1 MMNTENNKT
10 ENNIINNGQLQV
22 FQNEAFGQVR
32 IITKDGEP
40 WFVGKDVAEILG
52 YKKLDALYRII
63 EDEDKQKIDPQ
74 NRTMTGFPQN
84 GVLEPNPNIRTMLL
98 INESGL
104 YQAIF
109 NSTLPAAKQ
118 FKRWVTSEVLPA
130 IRKHKMYLTPETA
143 KEAIDDPSVFLAK
156 AMLVANDVIAQQ
168 KTKIVEQRQE
178 ILKLAPKAEKYDK
191 YMKAEDSYTIS
202 DVAMMNGLAPDK
214 LFNYLKNIGWL
225 SKEYQ
230 SAYKLTEYAP
240 AGYFKVI
247 KTTWHGRVRGTQIRV
262 TVEGYRNI
270 SNLLSA
276 RKAL

>member
-1 MMNTENNKT
+1 MMNTT
-10 ENNIINNGQLQV
+10 ENNNNINNNGQLQV

-32 IITKDGEP
+32 VIMKENEP
-40 WFVGKDVAEILG
+40 WFVGKDVAEALG
-52 YKKLDALYRII
+52 YSKPSNAVLTLVKDNHKTTSLIQGTGSNYKSKIVLIDEAGFYSLVLRSKLPSA
-63 EDEDKQKIDPQ
+63 EAFQE
-74 NRTMTGFPQN
+74 
-84 GVLEPNPNIRTMLL
+84 
-98 INESGL
+98 
-104 YQAIF
+104 
-109 NSTLPAAKQ
+109 
-118 FKRWVTSEVLPA
+118 WVTSEVLPT

-156 AMLVANDVIAQQ
+156 AMLVANDVIEQQ

>member
-1 MMNTENNKT
+1 MNS
-10 ENNIINNGQLQV
+10 QLQV

-32 IITKDGEP
+32 VIVKDGEP
-40 WFVGKDVAEILG
+40 WFVGKDVAEVLG
-52 YKKLDALYRII
+52 YSNTRQALASHV
-63 EDEDKQKIDPQ
+63 DPEDKTSVQILDSGSNYKSKATI
-74 NRTMTGFPQN
+74 
-84 GVLEPNPNIRTMLL
+84 

-104 YQAIF
+104 YALIL
-109 NSTLPAAKQ
+109 SSKLPSAKQ
-118 FKRWVTSEVLPA
+118 FKRWVTSEVLPT

-156 AMLVANDVIAQQ
+156 AMLVANDVIEQQ

-202 DVAMMNGLAPDK
+202 DVAMMNGLSPDK

>member
-22 FQNEAFGQVR
+22 FQNEAFGQMRV
-32 IITKDGEP
+32 IVKDGEP
-40 WFVGKDVAEILG
+40 WFAGKDVAEALG
-52 YKKLDALYRII
+52 YNNTKKALIDHI
-63 EDEDKQKIDPQ
+63 DEDDKQLIQRSQIVTLENHLPKEVFPFNFVPAEIP
-74 NRTMTGFPQN
+74 NRGLTF
-84 GVLEPNPNIRTMLL
+84 
-98 INESGL
+98 INESGVYSL
-104 YQAIF
+104 ILR
-109 NSTLPAAKQ
+109 SK
-118 FKRWVTSEVLPA
+118 LPA

-156 AMLVANDVIAQQ
+156 AMLVANDVIEQQ

>member
-1 MMNTENNKT
+1 MMNTT
-10 ENNIINNGQLQV
+10 ENNNNINNNGQLQV

-32 IITKDGEP
+32 VIMKENEP
-40 WFVGKDVAEILG
+40 WFVGKDVAEALG
-52 YKKLDALYRII
+52 YSNTRDALAQHVREHHKADVVIH
-63 EDEDKQKIDPQ
+63 DGRQ
-74 NRTMTGFPQN
+74 NRKQVIIDEAGFYSL
-84 GVLEPNPNIRTMLL
+84 VLR
-98 INESGL
+98 SK
-104 YQAIF
+104 
-109 NSTLPAAKQ
+109 LPSAEAFQ
-118 FKRWVTSEVLPA
+118 EWVTSEVLPT

-143 KEAIDDPSVFLAK
+143 QEAVEDPGVFLAK
-156 AMLVANDVIAQQ
+156 AMLVANDVIEQQ
-168 KTKIVEQRQE
+168 KTKIIEQRQE

-230 SAYKLTEYAP
+230 SAYKLTEY
-240 AGYFKVI
+240 

>member
-1 MMNTENNKT
+1 MNNTNK
-10 ENNIINNGQLQV
+10 IQV

-40 WFVGKDVAEILG
+40 WFVGKDVAEVLG
-52 YKKLDALYRII
+52 YSNTKKAINDHVKENHKLGERIVTSGQRREVI
-63 EDEDKQKIDPQ
+63 IIDEA
-74 NRTMTGFPQN
+74 GFYSL
-84 GVLEPNPNIRTMLL
+84 VLR
-98 INESGL
+98 SK
-104 YQAIF
+104 
-109 NSTLPAAKQ
+109 LPSAEAFQ
-118 FKRWVTSEVLPA
+118 EWVTSEVLPA

-156 AMLVANDVIAQQ
+156 AMLVANDVIEQQ

-178 ILKLAPKAEKYDK
+178 ILKLTPKAEKYDK

>member
-1 MMNTENNKT
+1 MNNTNK
-10 ENNIINNGQLQV
+10 IQV

-32 IITKDGEP
+32 VITKDGEP
-40 WFVGKDVAEILG
+40 WFVGKEIAEKLG
-52 YKKLDALYRII
+52 YSNSRKALADHVKDNHKNTVTIRDGIT
-63 EDEDKQKIDPQ
+63 
-74 NRTMTGFPQN
+74 RG
-84 GVLEPNPNIRTMLL
+84 NPNQVIIDEAGFYSLVLR
-98 INESGL
+98 SK
-104 YQAIF
+104 
-109 NSTLPAAKQ
+109 LPSAEAFQ
-118 FKRWVTSEVLPA
+118 EWVTSEVLPA

-143 KEAIDDPSVFLAK
+143 KEAMDDPSVFLAK
-156 AMLVANDVIAQQ
+156 AMLVANDVIEQQ

-202 DVAMMNGLAPDK
+202 DVAMMNGLSPDK

>member
-1 MMNTENNKT
+1 MMNTT
-10 ENNIINNGQLQV
+10 ENNNNINNNGQLQV

-32 IITKDGEP
+32 VIMKDNEP
-40 WFVGKDVAEILG
+40 WFVGKDVAEALG
-52 YKKLDALYRII
+52 YSKPSNAVLTLVKDNHKTTSLIQGTGSNYKSKIVLIDEAGFYSLVLRSKLPSA
-63 EDEDKQKIDPQ
+63 EAFQE
-74 NRTMTGFPQN
+74 
-84 GVLEPNPNIRTMLL
+84 
-98 INESGL
+98 
-104 YQAIF
+104 
-109 NSTLPAAKQ
+109 
-118 FKRWVTSEVLPA
+118 WVTSEVLPT
-130 IRKHKMYLTPETA
+130 IRKHKMYLTPEA
-143 KEAIDDPSVFLAK
+143 SQEAIDDPSVFLAK
-156 AMLVANDVIAQQ
+156 AMLVANDVIEQQ

>member
-1 MMNTENNKT
+1 MNNTNK
-10 ENNIINNGQLQV
+10 IQV

-32 IITKDGEP
+32 VITKDGEP
-40 WFVGKDVAEILG
+40 WFVGKEIAEKLG
-52 YKKLDALYRII
+52 YSNSRKALADHVKDNHKNTVTIRDGIT
-63 EDEDKQKIDPQ
+63 
-74 NRTMTGFPQN
+74 RG
-84 GVLEPNPNIRTMLL
+84 NPNQVIIDEAGFYSLVLR
-98 INESGL
+98 SK
-104 YQAIF
+104 
-109 NSTLPAAKQ
+109 LPSAEAFQ
-118 FKRWVTSEVLPA
+118 EWVTSEVLPA

-156 AMLVANDVIAQQ
+156 AMLVANDVIEQQ

>member
-1 MMNTENNKT
+1 MMNTT
-10 ENNIINNGQLQV
+10 ENNNNINNNGQLQV

-32 IITKDGEP
+32 VIMKENEP
-40 WFVGKDVAEILG
+40 WFVGKDVAEALG
-52 YKKLDALYRII
+52 YSNTRDALAQHVREHHKADVVIH
-63 EDEDKQKIDPQ
+63 DGRQ
-74 NRTMTGFPQN
+74 NRKQVIIDEAGFYSL
-84 GVLEPNPNIRTMLL
+84 VLR
-98 INESGL
+98 SK
-104 YQAIF
+104 
-109 NSTLPAAKQ
+109 LPSAEAFQ
-118 FKRWVTSEVLPA
+118 EWVTSEVLPT

-143 KEAIDDPSVFLAK
+143 QEAVEDPGVFLAK
-156 AMLVANDVIAQQ
+156 AMLVANDVIEQQ
-168 KTKIVEQRQE
+168 KTKIIEQRQE

>member
-1 MMNTENNKT
+1 MNNTNK
-10 ENNIINNGQLQV
+10 IQV
-22 FQNEAFGQVR
+22 FQNEAFGQMRV
-32 IITKDGEP
+32 IVKDGEP
-40 WFVGKDVAEILG
+40 WFAGKDVAEALG
-52 YKKLDALYRII
+52 YSDQKDAIKKHVDY
-63 EDEDKQKIDPQ
+63 EDKQIIQRGQITPFENNIPKE
-74 NRTMTGFPQN
+74 
-84 GVLEPNPNIRTMLL
+84 VLPCNFVCTDIPTRGLTF
-98 INESGL
+98 INESGVYSL
-104 YQAIF
+104 ILR
-109 NSTLPAAKQ
+109 SKLPAAKQ

-143 KEAIDDPSVFLAK
+143 KEAMDDPSVFLAK
-156 AMLVANDVIAQQ
+156 AMLVANDVIEQQ

-202 DVAMMNGLAPDK
+202 DVAMMNGLSPDK

>member
-10 ENNIINNGQLQV
+10 ENNIINNTNKIQV

-40 WFVGKDVAEILG
+40 WFVGKEIAEKLG
-52 YKKLDALYRII
+52 YSNSRKALADHVKDNHKNTVTIRDGIT
-63 EDEDKQKIDPQ
+63 
-74 NRTMTGFPQN
+74 RG
-84 GVLEPNPNIRTMLL
+84 NPNQVIIDEAGFYSLVLR
-98 INESGL
+98 SK
-104 YQAIF
+104 
-109 NSTLPAAKQ
+109 LPSAEAFQ
-118 FKRWVTSEVLPA
+118 EWVTSEVLPT

-143 KEAIDDPSVFLAK
+143 KEAVDDPSVFLAK
-156 AMLVANDVIAQQ
+156 AMLVANDVIEQQ

>member
-1 MMNTENNKT
+1 MNN
-10 ENNIINNGQLQV
+10 LQV
-22 FQNEAFGQVR
+22 FRNEAFGQVR
-32 IITKDGEP
+32 VITKEGEP
-40 WFVGKDVAEILG
+40 WFVGKDVAEVLG
-52 YKKLDALYRII
+52 YINGSRDINRHVDK
-63 EDEDKQKIDPQ
+63 EDRQ
-74 NRTMTGFPQN
+74 NYQN
-84 GVLEPNPNIRTMLL
+84 GTLGSNRGLTI

-104 YQAIF
+104 YALIL
-109 NSTLPAAKQ
+109 SSKLPSAKQ

-156 AMLVANDVIAQQ
+156 AMLVANDVIEQQ